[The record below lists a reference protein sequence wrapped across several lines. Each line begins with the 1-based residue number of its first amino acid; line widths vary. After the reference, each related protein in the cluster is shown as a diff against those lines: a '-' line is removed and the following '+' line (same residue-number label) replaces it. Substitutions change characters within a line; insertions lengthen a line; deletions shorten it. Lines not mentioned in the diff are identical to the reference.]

1 MALSKKHR
9 KSSVSRKIDG
19 NRLIFQVRG
28 PSPDGEAPGAII
40 GEAILDI
47 SRVHDSLHK
56 EAEIHGWSQR
66 IGDTAAM
73 SQGATAAQ
81 KLEAMQKL
89 CEHYNSGTAEWSP
102 TRSRAIGSDE
112 VLLARV
118 LAEVYADRTPERI
131 REYVAGLRAAER
143 NAILAKFKEIA
154 DRIRAESAT
163 DVDAEALLKDL

>member
-9 KSSVSRKIDG
+9 KASIARKIDG

-28 PSPDGEAPGAII
+28 PSPDGETAGPVI
-40 GEAILDI
+40 GEAVLDI
-47 SRVHDSLHK
+47 SKVHETLHR

-73 SQGATAAQ
+73 SQGSSAAE
-81 KLEAMQKL
+81 KLAAMQKL
-89 CEHYNSGTAEWSP
+89 CDHYNSGTAEWSP
-102 TRSRAIGSDE
+102 TRTRAIGSDE

-118 LAEVYADRTPERI
+118 LAEVYTDRTAERI

-143 NAILAKFKEIA
+143 NAILAKFKDIA

-163 DVDAEALLKDL
+163 DVDAEELLKDL